1 MHTLC
6 CDWYYRLRRGLGILL
21 WVVALGGCA
30 TTPRIDPMA
39 SFHDAQPN
47 SLLVVPIVNNSV
59 DVQAP
64 TSVLTTLPR
73 VLAEKGY
80 YVFPVNTVK
89 TLLEFEGLYEPA
101 EIHATPPDQLADL
114 FGADAILYVT
124 IHEWTAQYLLVQT
137 TTVIDFEY
145 RIVHRDG
152 TPLWSARK
160 HLTYRPDSG
169 STGNNLSSLIA
180 SAITAAFERAD
191 PHYLPL
197 TRQANREVFYTDTT
211 ALPPGPYARN
221 YEQYYQNIEE
231 KYGNLE
237 TDGRAPE
244 PASRSEQGNFGSD
257 DQRPD
262 SSNRQAR

>member
-1 MHTLC
+1 MTLRC
-6 CDWYYRLRRGLGILL
+6 FDGSSRLRLALALL
-21 WVVALGGCA
+21 IVVISGCA
-30 TTPRIDPMA
+30 TVPRIDPMA
-39 SFHDAQPN
+39 SFHDAQPK

-89 TLLEFEGLYEPA
+89 TLLEFEGLYEAA
-101 EIHATPPDQLADL
+101 EIHETPPDQLAGL

-137 TTVIDFEY
+137 TTIVDFEY

-152 TPLWSARK
+152 SPLWSARK
-160 HLTYRPDSG
+160 SLSYRPDSG
-169 STGNNLSSLIA
+169 NVGNNLSGLIA

-197 TRQANREVFYTDTT
+197 TRQANREVFYTDST

-221 YEQYYQNIEE
+221 YDQYYQNIAE
-231 KYGNLE
+231 KYGQ
-237 TDGRAPE
+237 TDAEAPE
-244 PASRSEQGNFGSD
+244 PALD
-257 DQRPD
+257 
-262 SSNRQAR
+262 

>member
-1 MHTLC
+1 MAGKPGHDERPDNQSEGKELMYTFY
-6 CDWYYRLRRGLGILL
+6 CDRRRRLRCALGMLIFM
-21 WVVALGGCA
+21 VAIGGCA
-30 TTPRIDPMA
+30 TVPQIDPMA
-39 SFHDAQPN
+39 SFHDAQPQ

-137 TTVIDFEY
+137 TTVVDFEY

-160 HLTYRPDSG
+160 NLQYRPDSG

-197 TRQANREVFYTDTT
+197 TRQANREVFYTDST
-211 ALPPGPYARN
+211 ALPPGPYAQN
-221 YEQYYQNIEE
+221 YEQYYQNVEE
-231 KYGNLE
+231 KYGDPD
-237 TDGRAPE
+237 T
-244 PASRSEQGNFGSD
+244 SVSESL
-257 DQRPD
+257 
-262 SSNRQAR
+262 SE

>member
-1 MHTLC
+1 MRIPHTR
-6 CDWYYRLRRGLGILL
+6 YHRVRRVLSLL
-21 WVVALGGCA
+21 IFTAVVAGC
-30 TTPRIDPMA
+30 TTAPRIDPLA
-39 SFHDAQPN
+39 SFHDAQPK

-137 TTVIDFEY
+137 TTIVDFEY

-152 TPLWSARK
+152 SPLWNARK
-160 HLTYRPDSG
+160 SLTYRPDSG
-169 STGNNLSSLIA
+169 NTGNNLAGLLA

-197 TRQANREVFYTDTT
+197 TRQANKEVFYTDAT

-221 YEQYYQNIEE
+221 YEQYYQGIQER
-231 KYGNLE
+231 YGNI
-237 TDGRAPE
+237 DASAE
-244 PASRSEQGNFGSD
+244 PASISE
-257 DQRPD
+257 
-262 SSNRQAR
+262 